1 MRRDY
6 QIVVL
11 GGGSG
16 GISAARAAKR
26 AGLSVAMVQ
35 DGPIGGECTFSGC
48 VPSKVLIE
56 AARQGLPYGSA
67 HQRLKAVIAEI
78 AEEENKNAFLEA
90 GIDVFE
96 ARGRLGSEDGLLD
109 TSLGVSLRYDHLIL
123 ATGSTPMHPFIPGP
137 SERYLTNENVFEL
150 VDTPKEL
157 VVVGGG
163 AIGCEL
169 AQAYRRY
176 GSKVTVLEL
185 SERLLPAED
194 YDASMLLGTV
204 FRNEGIETIYKAT
217 VSAVREKADGT
228 LELDLSNGDR
238 LSASH
243 ILLATGRSPSTSSLN
258 LEENGVSLDE
268 RGYVK
273 VDRHLRTSKNNI
285 YAVGDVTGIALLTH
299 AADEMGRIAVHN
311 ITHPLRKR
319 SFHPLDVP
327 IVIFTDPEY
336 ARIGPSPSSIP
347 NTSTKTVTFEIKD
360 SDRAKITGR
369 REGFIKLT
377 VTRKSIFGYVGG
389 GRVLSATIIGDRASE
404 LIHEVELARRSRMF
418 AGRLAQTVHAYPSS
432 SIALRQCAAKLFP

>member
-176 GSKVTVLEL
+176 GSKVTVVEL

-243 ILLATGRSPSTSSLN
+243 ILLATGRSPSTS
-258 LEENGVSLDE
+258 
-268 RGYVK
+268 K
-273 VDRHLRTSKNNI
+273 VEKN
-285 YAVGDVTGIALLTH
+285 
-299 AADEMGRIAVHN
+299 
-311 ITHPLRKR
+311 K
-319 SFHPLDVP
+319 
-327 IVIFTDPEY
+327 
-336 ARIGPSPSSIP
+336 
-347 NTSTKTVTFEIKD
+347 K
-360 SDRAKITGR
+360 
-369 REGFIKLT
+369 
-377 VTRKSIFGYVGG
+377 
-389 GRVLSATIIGDRASE
+389 
-404 LIHEVELARRSRMF
+404 
-418 AGRLAQTVHAYPSS
+418 
-432 SIALRQCAAKLFP
+432 